1 MFECSDGTAREVL
14 RTATCGASDAQKAVP
29 VASVDVEE
37 ESESGTLMYGLSAAF
52 LVFRIHI

>member
-1 MFECSDGTAREVL
+1 ML
-14 RTATCGASDAQKAVP
+14 RTATCGASDAQKAVS

-37 ESESGTLMYGLSAAF
+37 ESESGTLMHGLSAVF